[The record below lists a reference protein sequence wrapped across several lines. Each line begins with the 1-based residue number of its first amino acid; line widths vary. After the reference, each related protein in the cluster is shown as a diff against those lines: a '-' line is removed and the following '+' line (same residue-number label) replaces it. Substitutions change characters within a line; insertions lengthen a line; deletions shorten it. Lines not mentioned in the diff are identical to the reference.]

1 MSGLQTNRLPRL
13 EKTLSMESAAHRS
26 KCGRL
31 RHRAS
36 DKRKSQT
43 ARPLPAIL
51 RDPAGAPVRV
61 CQSRVKARWRSR
73 AAAEES
79 GRVWKGKPTPA
90 NDRRELAEDTIA
102 AIAWLRSCR
111 VAKVHAAAP
120 RELYREPDAA
130 RNADPPAAG
139 SSPQIL

>member
-1 MSGLQTNRLPRL
+1 MSGLQTNRSLRS
-13 EKTLSMESAAHRS
+13 EKTLSTESAARRA

-51 RDPAGAPVRV
+51 RDPAGAPVLAF
-61 CQSRVKARWRSR
+61 QSRVKAWRRSP
-73 AAAEES
+73 AAGEES
-79 GRVWKGKPTPA
+79 GRVRKRRLSPA
-90 NDRRELAEDTIA
+90 THRMELVQGTIA
-102 AIAWLRSCR
+102 AIASLRSCR
-111 VAKVHAAAP
+111 GARAHAAAP

-130 RNADPPAAG
+130 RYA
-139 SSPQIL
+139 